1 MFAKKNS
8 KQTNMLS
15 SSWNPPATFFREGKE
30 KESWTLK
37 FGRRIEG
44 FRQPWRQA
52 RRRIGRPKPESKGGG
67 RKKQN
72 YCKSIEISAAGGRG
86 CYGSPLFGQMV
97 GCGGSKPVPRQR
109 KKYKR
114 KWSGIMNRTRKE
126 AKEREI
132 GSSSPTPPSV
142 LLFFA
147 LQLGGCPSIHSS
159 FPFSFLVP
167 LPLIRSAK
175 K

>member
-1 MFAKKNS
+1 MFAKKSS
-8 KQTNMLS
+8 KQINMLS
-15 SSWNPPATFFREGKE
+15 SSWTPPATFFREGKE
-30 KESWTLK
+30 KKESWTLK

-86 CYGSPLFGQMV
+86 CYGSPLFGQVV

-109 KKYKR
+109 KKVQ
-114 KWSGIMNRTRKE
+114 KE
-126 AKEREI
+126 MEWDHE
-132 GSSSPTPPSV
+132 
-142 LLFFA
+142 
-147 LQLGGCPSIHSS
+147 
-159 FPFSFLVP
+159 
-167 LPLIRSAK
+167 
-175 K
+175 